1 MRYVDP
7 SAKMLARQARGRGKL
22 PQDGR
27 EAADRLERLERILRE
42 KMHPDVPTFD
52 VTSVQR
58 ADFDEWT
65 YTEGLGFLLV
75 STQSVEIN
83 VRLIEAAAA
92 WRATPEVDYAGQ
104 IAGSLPDKWR
114 LEEGNGLCAG
124 SKVFFPP
131 GTNFSWIV
139 NTDNVLRA
147 FVLDPA
153 WLLKPHPVTS
163 DGTVRQAKRTF
174 GVTRILHKDAS
185 GMRALRSAEVVGFT
199 TTSEM
204 GLVAMAAGKP
214 VVDFTR
220 FEFEHRGHYHPFY
233 RAIRQSPEDPPA
245 VLNRIL
251 NCPWSGAVHLDMDN
265 EEAGKRFQLYK
276 EKSLELRASFRP
288 LVPLAQDTSPSPKR
302 PSRPARRDK

>member
-1 MRYVDP
+1 MRHVDP
-7 SAKMLARQARGRGKL
+7 SAKMSARQVRRRGKL

-27 EAADRLERLERILRE
+27 KAAGRLERLERVLRE
-42 KMHPDVPTFD
+42 KMRPDVPTFD
-52 VTSVQR
+52 VNSVQR

-83 VRLIEAAAA
+83 TRLIDEAAA
-92 WRATPEVDYAGQ
+92 WPGTPEVDYAGQ
-104 IAGSLPDKWR
+104 IASFLPDKWR
-114 LEEGNGLCAG
+114 LEEGYGLSAG

-131 GTNFSWIV
+131 GGNFGWIV

-147 FVLDPA
+147 FGLDPA

-163 DGTVRQAKRTF
+163 DEDVREAKRVF
-174 GVTRILHKDAS
+174 GVMRILHRDTS
-185 GMRALRSAEVVGFT
+185 GMRALRSAEVVGYT

-204 GLVAMAAGKP
+204 GLVAMATGKP

-220 FEFEHRGHYHPFY
+220 FEFEYRGRYHPFY
-233 RAIRQSPEDPPA
+233 RAIRQSSEDPSV

-276 EKSLELRASFRP
+276 EKSLELRTSFRP
-288 LVPLAQDTSPSPKR
+288 LVPLAQGPIPAPKR
-302 PSRPARRDK
+302 PS

>member
-1 MRYVDP
+1 MRHVDP
-7 SAKMLARQARGRGKL
+7 GAKMSARQVRRRGKL

-27 EAADRLERLERILRE
+27 KAADRLERLERVLRE
-42 KMHPDVPTFD
+42 KMRPDVPSFD
-52 VTSVQR
+52 VISVQR
-58 ADFDEWT
+58 ADFDEWA

-75 STQSVEIN
+75 ATQSVEIN
-83 VRLIEAAAA
+83 TRLIEEAAA
-92 WRATPEVDYAGQ
+92 WPGTPEVDYAGQ
-104 IAGSLPDKWR
+104 IASSLTDKWR
-114 LEEGNGLCAG
+114 LDAGDELSAG

-131 GTNFSWIV
+131 GANYDWIV
-139 NTDNVLRA
+139 NMDNVLRA
-147 FVLDPA
+147 FGLDPA

-163 DGTVRQAKRTF
+163 DGDVRQAKRTF
-174 GVTRILHKDAS
+174 GVTRILHRDTS
-185 GMRALRSAEVVGFT
+185 GMQALRSAEVVGFT

-214 VVDFTR
+214 VVDFTK
-220 FEFEHRGHYHPFY
+220 FEFEYRGQYHPFY

-288 LVPLAQDTSPSPKR
+288 LVPLAQGPSPAPKR
-302 PSRPARRDK
+302 PS

>member
-1 MRYVDP
+1 MKHVDS
-7 SAKMLARQARGRGKL
+7 SAKMSARQVRRQEKL

-27 EAADRLERLERILRE
+27 KAADRLERLERVLRE
-42 KMHPDVPTFD
+42 KMHPDVPSFD
-52 VTSVQR
+52 VNSVQR
-58 ADFDEWT
+58 ADFAEWT

-83 VRLIEAAAA
+83 ARLIEEAAA
-92 WRATPEVDYAGQ
+92 WPGTPKVDYAGQ
-104 IAGSLPDKWR
+104 IARALTDKWR
-114 LEEGNGLCAG
+114 LEDGNGLSAG

-131 GTNFSWIV
+131 GGNFGWIV

-147 FVLDPA
+147 FGLDPA

-163 DGTVRQAKRTF
+163 DDDVRQAKRAF
-174 GVTRILHKDAS
+174 GVTRILHRDTS

-214 VVDFTR
+214 VVDFTK
-220 FEFEHRGHYHPFY
+220 FEFEYRGQYHPFY

-265 EEAGKRFQLYK
+265 EEAGNRFQLYK

-288 LVPLAQDTSPSPKR
+288 LVPLAQGPIPAPKR
-302 PSRPARRDK
+302 P

>member
-1 MRYVDP
+1 MKHVDP
-7 SAKMLARQARGRGKL
+7 SAKMSARQVRRREKL

-27 EAADRLERLERILRE
+27 EAADRLERLEKVLRE
-42 KMHPDVPTFD
+42 TMRPDVPTFD
-52 VTSVQR
+52 VNSVQG
-58 ADFDEWT
+58 ADFAEWT

-83 VRLIEAAAA
+83 ARLIDEAAA
-92 WRATPEVDYAGQ
+92 WPGTPEVDYAGQ
-104 IAGSLPDKWR
+104 MASSLTDKWR
-114 LEEGNGLCAG
+114 LDAGNGLSTG

-131 GTNFSWIV
+131 GGNFGWIV

-147 FVLDPA
+147 FGLDPA

-163 DGTVRQAKRTF
+163 DDDVREAKRTF
-174 GVTRILHKDAS
+174 GVMRILHRDTS
-185 GMRALRSAEVVGFT
+185 GMRALRSAEVVGYT
-199 TTSEM
+199 TASEM

-214 VVDFTR
+214 VVDFTK
-220 FEFEHRGHYHPFY
+220 FEFEHRGRYYPFY
-233 RAIRQSPEDPPA
+233 RAIRQSPEDPRA

-265 EEAGKRFQLYK
+265 EEAGKRFRLYK

-288 LVPLAQDTSPSPKR
+288 LVPLAQGPIPSPQP
-302 PSRPARRDK
+302 PS

>member
-1 MRYVDP
+1 MRHVDP
-7 SAKMLARQARGRGKL
+7 GAKMSARQVRRQEKL

-27 EAADRLERLERILRE
+27 KASGRLERLERVLRE
-42 KMHPDVPTFD
+42 KMLPDVPSFD
-52 VTSVQR
+52 VNSVQR
-58 ADFDEWT
+58 ADFNEWT

-83 VRLIEAAAA
+83 ARLIEEAAA
-92 WRATPEVDYAGQ
+92 WAGPPEVDYAGQ
-104 IAGSLPDKWR
+104 IASSLSDKWR
-114 LEEGNGLCAG
+114 LDAGNGLSVG

-131 GTNFSWIV
+131 GANFGWIV

-147 FVLDPA
+147 FGLDPA

-163 DGTVRQAKRTF
+163 DDDVREAKRAF
-174 GVTRILHKDAS
+174 GVTRILHRDSS
-185 GMRALRSAEVVGFT
+185 GMKALRSAEAVGYT

-220 FEFEHRGHYHPFY
+220 FEFEHRGRYHPFY
-233 RAIRQSPEDPPA
+233 RAIRQSSEDPSV

-288 LVPLAQDTSPSPKR
+288 LVPLAQGPIPSPQR
-302 PSRPARRDK
+302 PS